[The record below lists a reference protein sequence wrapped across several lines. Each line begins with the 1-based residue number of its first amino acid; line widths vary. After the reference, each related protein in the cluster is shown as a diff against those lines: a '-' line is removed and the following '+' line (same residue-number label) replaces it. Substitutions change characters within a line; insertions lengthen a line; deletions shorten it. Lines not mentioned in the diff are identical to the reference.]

1 MNLIYQS
8 FCTFQNGLS
17 SIQPY
22 TWQAVILVNFGL
34 VFRLPYIGR
43 DQALKSGIG
52 SEVIYRFRQLSYLY
66 ADLCIC
72 HPNSGHY
79 FPMRKMSV
87 FVALVTFSDHRSSFQ
102 HCHFLSYADSSFPI
116 QTVPFLYRQFHSYTD
131 SSFPIQTVPFLY
143 RQFLSNTDS
152 SFPIQ
157 TVPFLYRQFLSYTDS
172 SFPNTDSSFPIKTVS
187 FPSDSFFFL
196 HKYSSFPNTS
206 SFFPNTYSSFPI
218 QPVPFL

>member
-116 QTVPFLYRQFHSYTD
+116 QTVPFLYRQF
-131 SSFPIQTVPFLY
+131 
-143 RQFLSNTDS
+143 
-152 SFPIQ
+152 
-157 TVPFLYRQFLSYTDS
+157 LSYTDS

-187 FPSDSFFFL
+187 FPSDSFFFFINTVPFQI
-196 HKYSSFPNTS
+196 HPVSFQIHTVPFLYNQFLS
-206 SFFPNTYSSFPI
+206 YKDVPFLYKHFFPI
-218 QPVPFL
+218 QTVHFLERHFLS